1 MGSHERARVAVRSG
15 GRRPGG
21 LRRWQRSPAAAGLES
36 PRAARD
42 SRWTLLDRVG
52 GGGARQH
59 TRLRWSEPDLS
70 LAGTARAGPR
80 AVGYEPQLDCRFYG
94 GGGCGLQRVRDRL
107 NGGGDTYGR
116 APDRARHPVVAGGL
130 GQPPLG
136 RPPPPRGGPRRPPAP
151 PTPPPPGGGG
161 RPPPP
166 IFRPRTP
173 FSR

>member
-1 MGSHERARVAVRSG
+1 MERNEDAPDPGARDADRVRQ
-15 GRRPGG
+15 RQRPA
-21 LRRWQRSPAAAGLES
+21 AAAGLES

-52 GGGARQH
+52 GRGARQH

-107 NGGGDTYGR
+107 NGGGGTKPPG
-116 APDRARHPVVAGGL
+116 PDRAPHPGGSR
-130 GQPPLG
+130 GGGHPPLG
-136 RPPPPRGGPRRPPAP
+136 VP
-151 PTPPPPGGGG
+151 PTPPGGAPRPP
-161 RPPPP
+161 RPPP
-166 IFRPRTP
+166 
-173 FSR
+173 

>member
-1 MGSHERARVAVRSG
+1 MSDRRRREWCRWSVGVHGPGGFAVRSG

-52 GGGARQH
+52 GRGARQH

-94 GGGCGLQRVRDRL
+94 GGGGGHKPVPDRL
-107 NGGGDTYGR
+107 NGGGGTQPR
-116 APDRARHPVVAGGL
+116 APRAA
-130 GQPPLG
+130 
-136 RPPPPRGGPRRPPAP
+136 PPP
-151 PTPPPPGGGG
+151 
-161 RPPPP
+161 
-166 IFRPRTP
+166 
-173 FSR
+173 

>member
-1 MGSHERARVAVRSG
+1 MERNEDAPDPGARDADRVRQ
-15 GRRPGG
+15 RQRPA
-21 LRRWQRSPAAAGLES
+21 AAAGLES

-52 GGGARQH
+52 GRGARQH

-107 NGGGDTYGR
+107 NGGGGTYGR
-116 APDRARHPVVAGGL
+116 APDRAPHPGGS
-130 GQPPLG
+130 GGVGAPDCGPPPHPPG
-136 RPPPPRGGPRRPPAP
+136 GPPPPPAA
-151 PTPPPPGGGG
+151 PTPPPPAG
-161 RPPPP
+161 
-166 IFRPRTP
+166 
-173 FSR
+173 